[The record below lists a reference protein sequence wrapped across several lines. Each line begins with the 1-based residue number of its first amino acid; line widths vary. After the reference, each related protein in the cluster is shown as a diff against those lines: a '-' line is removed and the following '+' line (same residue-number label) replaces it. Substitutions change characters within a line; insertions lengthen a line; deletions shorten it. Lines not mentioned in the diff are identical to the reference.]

1 MLKLQSF
8 FKNYSHLGKDY
19 SQNIKPTEKSI
30 EGLGKNRN
38 ISLDFSNTP
47 IKQNKKLIK
56 RNTRT
61 NSFNSLIINQTEGGF
76 FPPYSYMTKLNEN
89 KNNQLTKG
97 LLGFKPNHQ
106 KNKSFNI
113 KKGLFNLNNKNI
125 VLKKKS
131 QKKKCKRNFLN
142 SYFINPNNVHISFNT
157 VGNNFQIESQHS
169 RQNNKNN
176 FNHNS
181 NNIINKASNNSELN
195 KSLSN
200 MSKIKRINKKL
211 NSNNSSNNNC
221 NYNNNIIINEINNLI
236 SSLSEEKQKLFLNE
250 FKLYLNILNKIKK
263 NKNNNDMFIGENEI
277 EEIQKSGG
285 QSIIGNILCQ
295 NYKLKKENEKLE
307 SKINNIMKEIEEIKK
322 DKKNT
327 EKEITNKN
335 EILKELNN
343 KINTFN
349 SEMNK
354 MKNILLNLSNKSQK
368 NNDISFLNKS
378 SQGDLENI
386 SIADNSNINIED
398 YKNVL
403 NKDKKNNKQIKRN
416 KSGNNLKNKDDVGIL
431 NFSSKVGNYNFN
443 DEFLKNYEYFS
454 DSWRREADK
463 MLQRRGIKLNNNDG
477 K

>member
-1 MLKLQSF
+1 M
-8 FKNYSHLGKDY
+8 
-19 SQNIKPTEKSI
+19 
-30 EGLGKNRN
+30 
-38 ISLDFSNTP
+38 
-47 IKQNKKLIK
+47 IK

-89 KNNQLTKG
+89 KNNKLTKG

-113 KKGLFNLNNKNI
+113 KKGLFNLNKQNI

-131 QKKKCKRNFLN
+131 PKKKCKRNFLN

-200 MSKIKRINKKL
+200 MSKIKRINKKIS
-211 NSNNSSNNNC
+211 SNNSTSNNNC
-221 NYNNNIIINEINNLI
+221 NINNNYIINEINNLI
-236 SSLSEEKQKLFLNE
+236 SSLNEEKQKIFLNE

-263 NKNNNDMFIGENEI
+263 NKNNNDIIINENDI
-277 EEIQKSGG
+277 EEIQKSGQG
-285 QSIIGNILCQ
+285 IIGNILSQ
-295 NYKLKKENEKLE
+295 NFKLKKENEKLE

-416 KSGNNLKNKDDVGIL
+416 KSGNNLINKDDVGIL

-463 MLQRRGIKLNNNDG
+463 MLQRRGIKLNNNGG